1 MKQFIK
7 SKQLKI
13 ILIVLVIIAGI
24 VMIAVKG
31 FNFDLKYQNTQRV
44 ELYLQTE
51 FNISDIKE
59 ITDDVFG
66 AQKVMIQKVEV
77 FEDSVSITTTS
88 ISDEQKSNLIT
99 KINEKYGTELT
110 AEDTQIENIAH
121 TRGRDIIKP
130 YIIPFIVAV
139 VATLVY
145 LGIRYYKLNTAKVV
159 AKSIG
164 ILLLTQIL
172 LFCIMAIT
180 RIPIGRLTIPMVLL
194 VYLVTLYAMTNQFEN
209 NLNKKEI
216 EEKKEK
222 GKKKLIISLDL

>member
-13 ILIVLVIIAGI
+13 ILIALVIIAGI

-31 FNFDLKYQNTQRV
+31 FNFDLKYQDTQRV
-44 ELYLQTE
+44 ELYLKTE
-51 FNISDIKE
+51 FNISDIRQ
-59 ITDDVFG
+59 ITDEVFG
-66 AQKVMIQKVEV
+66 IQKVMIQKVEV

-110 AEDTQIENIAH
+110 AEDTVVEDIGH

-130 YIIPFIVAV
+130 YIIPFVIAVIVV
-139 VATLVY
+139 LIY
-145 LGIRYYKLNTAKVV
+145 LGIRYHKLSIAKVL

-164 ILLLTQIL
+164 IMALAQIL
-172 LFCIMAIT
+172 LFSVIAIT
-180 RIPIGRLTIPMVLL
+180 RIPIGRLTIPMVIL
-194 VYLVTLYAMTNQFEN
+194 VYLLTLFGITNMFEKD
-209 NLNKKEI
+209 LA
-216 EEKKEK
+216 
-222 GKKKLIISLDL
+222 KKKLEESKDKSKNKNK

>member
-1 MKQFIK
+1 MKQLIK

-13 ILIVLVIIAGI
+13 VLIVLIILAGI

-31 FNFDLKYQNTQRV
+31 FNFDLKYQDTQRV

-66 AQKVMIQKVEV
+66 SQKVMIQKVEV

-110 AEDTQIENIAH
+110 AEDTQVENIAH

-145 LGIRYYKLNTAKVV
+145 LGIRYYKLNLVKVV

-194 VYLVTLYAMTNQFEN
+194 VYLVTLYAMTNRFEN

-216 EEKKEK
+216 EEEKEK
-222 GKKKLIISLDL
+222 AKKK

>member
-13 ILIVLVIIAGI
+13 ILMLLVIIAGI

-31 FNFDLKYQNTQRV
+31 FNFDLKYQDTQRV
-44 ELYLQTE
+44 ELYLKTE
-51 FNISDIKE
+51 FNISDIRQ
-59 ITDDVFG
+59 ITDEVFG
-66 AQKVMIQKVEV
+66 NQKVMIQKVEV

-110 AEDTQIENIAH
+110 AEDTTVEDIGH

-130 YIIPFIVAV
+130 YILPFAIAVIVV
-139 VATLVY
+139 LIY
-145 LGIRYYKLNTAKVV
+145 LGIRYNKLSIAKVI

-164 ILLLTQIL
+164 IMALAQIL
-172 LFCIMAIT
+172 LFSVMAIT
-180 RIPIGRLTIPMVLL
+180 RIPIGRLTIPMVIL
-194 VYLVTLYAMTNQFEN
+194 VYLLTLFGITNKFEKD
-209 NLNKKEI
+209 LS
-216 EEKKEK
+216 
-222 GKKKLIISLDL
+222 KKKLDENKDKSKKK